1 MCRLMRALTFFF
13 RIMKYLYIDESI
25 GEQLFIVG
33 GILADSER
41 DLLLA
46 YRQLKKQISNI
57 PMTRKQKEAVT
68 NEFKS
73 TILERAYPQ
82 IKRKL
87 LYKLNSFQC
96 AVVYAYDRFEGVLYQ
111 DEKEKRYITLLKLIV
126 SSLNEPVIVVTFDAF
141 GNAVFETRII
151 SEVSCLPNVMSIRQD
166 FSYNNK
172 GLQFADNVVGVIRKH
187 LAGSDNN
194 NYFEIIKT
202 KVQQLG

>member
-1 MCRLMRALTFFF
+1 M
-13 RIMKYLYIDESI
+13 YIDESI

-33 GILADSER
+33 GILANSER

-96 AVVYAYDRFEGVLYQ
+96 IIVYKNHLYACYFKCCFQ
-111 DEKEKRYITLLKLIV
+111 FSGALI
-126 SSLNEPVIVVTFDAF
+126 LHP
-141 GNAVFETRII
+141 
-151 SEVSCLPNVMSIRQD
+151 
-166 FSYNNK
+166 
-172 GLQFADNVVGVIRKH
+172 
-187 LAGSDNN
+187 
-194 NYFEIIKT
+194 
-202 KVQQLG
+202 

>member
-1 MCRLMRALTFFF
+1 M
-13 RIMKYLYIDESI
+13 
-25 GEQLFIVG
+25 
-33 GILADSER
+33 
-41 DLLLA
+41 
-46 YRQLKKQISNI
+46 
-57 PMTRKQKEAVT
+57 
-68 NEFKS
+68 
-73 TILERAYPQ
+73 
-82 IKRKL
+82 
-87 LYKLNSFQC
+87 
-96 AVVYAYDRFEGVLYQ
+96 
-111 DEKEKRYITLLKLIV
+111 LKLIV